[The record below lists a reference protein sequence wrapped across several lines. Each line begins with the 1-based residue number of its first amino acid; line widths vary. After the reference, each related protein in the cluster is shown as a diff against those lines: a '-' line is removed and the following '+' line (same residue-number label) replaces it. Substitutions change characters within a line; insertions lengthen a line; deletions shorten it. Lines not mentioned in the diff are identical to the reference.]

1 MAVAESGVDV
11 RLDVLP
17 AELTVDAGRSRGE
30 ELAAMPASR
39 RPSAVLAAIDLLA
52 FGALQALL
60 QYEIRVPADV
70 SLMGY
75 DDIPFARQL
84 SVPLTTVSRPHYEMG
99 TTAAELLTGTLT
111 GRRPKHPHVLF
122 QPKLVV
128 RESTGR
134 PTTPRRGKSR

>member
-17 AELTVDAGRSRGE
+17 AELTVDGGRSRGE

-39 RPSAVLAAIDLLA
+39 RPTVLAAIDLLA
-52 FGALQALL
+52 FGVLQALL
-60 QYEIRVPADV
+60 QHEIRVPADV

-84 SVPLTTVSRPHYEMG
+84 SVPLTTVRRPHYEMG
-99 TTAAELLTGTLT
+99 TTAAELLTGTLS
-111 GRRPKHPHVLF
+111 GRPPEHAHVVF
-122 QPKLVV
+122 QPQLVV

-134 PTTPRRGKSR
+134 PASPGRRKSR